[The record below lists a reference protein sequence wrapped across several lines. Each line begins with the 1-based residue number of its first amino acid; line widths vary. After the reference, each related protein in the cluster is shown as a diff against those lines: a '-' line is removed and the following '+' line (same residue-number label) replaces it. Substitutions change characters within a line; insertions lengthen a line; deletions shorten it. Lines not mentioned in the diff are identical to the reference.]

1 MQKLWLLLHQPNSF
15 QGSCMHA
22 KLLQS
27 CPTLCDPMD
36 CNLPGSSVHGILH
49 ARILEWVA
57 MPSSR
62 GSSWPRN
69 WTPVSCIAGKFF
81 TVWAT
86 REAQLVS
93 LRVLKCETLTSYNR
107 TTIDV
112 CLKIPICRTQS
123 RPTKSEHLGMWNR
136 SSYTSDVSHAYLVL
150 ESIILF
156 QPLYF
161 TSEKLNSKR
170 LNKKMGLRAFKR

>member
-1 MQKLWLLLHQPNSF
+1 MISLISLCVSCSIVSNSLWPLGLYP
-15 QGSCMHA
+15 
-22 KLLQS
+22 
-27 CPTLCDPMD
+27 
-36 CNLPGSSVHGILH
+36 PGSSVHGISPGKNTRVDCH
-49 ARILEWVA
+49 ALLQGIFLTQEL
-57 MPSSR
+57 
-62 GSSWPRN
+62 N
-69 WTPVSCIAGKFF
+69 PVSCIAGKFF

-86 REAQLVS
+86 REAQLIS

-123 RPTKSEHLGMWNR
+123 RPTKSEHLGVWNR

-150 ESIILF
+150 ESITLF

-161 TSEKLNSKR
+161 TSKKLNSKR
-170 LNKKMGLRAFKR
+170 LNKKMGLRAFKRQMSKGDH